1 MRRDGSPDREAGASS
16 GLYPGVDLRAREGPT
31 VREIGHRVGL
41 SSTSS
46 VQYQLKRL
54 EQQGVISRS
63 GSRWRSYRLT

>member
-1 MRRDGSPDREAGASS
+1 MDHLTERQEQVLACIREWIYEHG
-16 GLYPGVDLRAREGPT
+16 EGPT

-54 EQQGVISRS
+54 EQHGAISRS